1 MPRVLSRTGR
11 SLSFG
16 SKLPRSE
23 HVPSL
28 PFFPTSTVYSARHP
42 AGLLHPASGHGV
54 RHVSGLLPVRCP
66 KARGGRLAFPGGAT
80 PFGAFPFATGRHAS
94 PRADSLSSLFLASGL
109 ESARVATFGL
119 GALPRSLDL
128 RALLRS
134 EVRCEPAGVAA
145 GGLPDAPLGLVPGGF
160 VNAVNPATVPKSGG
174 RLAPLRSED
183 RAGTGQ
189 GFRVLPR
196 LARGRVDLASGVWP
210 DWLGPEGSYR
220 EGLAASPKRSG
231 ATFDLLPGREA
242 FVPARL
248 RSEDR
253 RRLGASGSGRFG
265 SPCPRVRPSEE
276 GFLCGFGQP
285 RCRFPSADRRSRVPK
300 GAVIPFRGL
309 HGPPEGGS
317 LARQT
322 AGGAPHGV
330 PVQAWA
336 LLPFPKEGLLG
347 RGPVPLAS
355 GFRRAPRPLARGE
368 VQTRRHRTS
377 STCDASFRGPEGP
390 VGRSLRLF
398 RADARVLV
406 SGTEVS
412 EFPMSPKRRRD
423 ALPGGERRG
432 SSPGRRRNAEVTNR
446 SSQPSWLL
454 DPKVCQPRPLA
465 ARLTSAAEA
474 VLVGRAIPC
483 GVGRSPPRWGMR

>member
-1 MPRVLSRTGR
+1 MPVIPPPFRGAVGGWPRCGPKTALGLAKDSGCF
-11 SLSFG
+11 LG
-16 SKLPRSE
+16 LPEGESI
-23 HVPSL
+23 
-28 PFFPTSTVYSARHP
+28 RHP
-42 AGLLHPASGHGV
+42 G
-54 RHVSGLLPVRCP
+54 SGLIGWGP
-66 KARGGRLAFPGGAT
+66 KAP
-80 PFGAFPFATGRHAS
+80 
-94 PRADSLSSLFLASGL
+94 
-109 ESARVATFGL
+109 
-119 GALPRSLDL
+119 
-128 RALLRS
+128 
-134 EVRCEPAGVAA
+134 
-145 GGLPDAPLGLVPGGF
+145 
-160 VNAVNPATVPKSGG
+160 TV
-174 RLAPLRSED
+174 
-183 RAGTGQ
+183 
-189 GFRVLPR
+189 RVLPLLR
-196 LARGRVDLASGVWP
+196 RGAGRPST
-210 DWLGPEGSYR
+210 S
-220 EGLAASPKRSG
+220 
-231 ATFDLLPGREA
+231 PGREA

-253 RRLGASGSGRFG
+253 WRLGASGSGRFG
-265 SPCPRVRPSEE
+265 SPRPRVRPSEE

-347 RGPVPLAS
+347 RSPGPLAS

-368 VQTRRHRTS
+368 VQTSRHRTS

-423 ALPGGERRG
+423 VLPSGEQRG
-432 SSPGRRRNAEVTNR
+432 SSPGRRRSAEVTNR
-446 SSQPSWLL
+446 SS
-454 DPKVCQPRPLA
+454 
-465 ARLTSAAEA
+465 
-474 VLVGRAIPC
+474 
-483 GVGRSPPRWGMR
+483 